1 MTLTRAIL
9 GVLICMVIGAV
20 IGGSVG
26 FLIGRF
32 FPQALQMQFRLGNNF
47 DPVQIGVGIGLPQG
61 LMLGA
66 AVGVALV
73 AILAWREVRIQSR
86 RNPYE

>member
-1 MTLTRAIL
+1 VTLTRAIV
-9 GVLICMVIGAV
+9 GVLVCMVIGAV

-26 FLIGRF
+26 FVIGF
-32 FPQALQMQFRLGNNF
+32 FTPQALELQFRLGNKFN
-47 DPVQIGVGIGLPQG
+47 PVEIGVGIGIPQG

-73 AILAWREVRIQSR
+73 GILSWREVKMRSR
-86 RNPYE
+86 TNPYL